1 MAKTKAQKVQEVA
14 GISDRFNRMVG
25 AVFADF
31 SGLKMAELEELRS
44 AARAADCEYLV
55 VKKTLFQRAA
65 GERGIQADATNVPGS
80 MSALFGFSDPVAAAR
95 IAKQFAK
102 AHAALKV
109 LGGLLREGAGVRA
122 LATAEVAAL
131 GDLPS
136 REQLIAR
143 AVGSIAAPLRGLL
156 GVLQGNARQLVY
168 VLNAIQKTK
177 S

>member
-1 MAKTKAQKVQEVA
+1 MAKTKGQKQA
-14 GISDRFNRMVG
+14 MASGMGDRLHRMVG

-31 SGLKMAELEELRS
+31 GGLKVQELEELRNS
-44 AARAADCEYLV
+44 ARAAGCEYLV
-55 VKKTLFQRAA
+55 VKQTLFRVAA
-65 GERGIQADATNVPGS
+65 KEQGMSADVAEAPGS
-80 MSALFGFSDPVAAAR
+80 LSVLFGFADPIAAAKL
-95 IAKQFAK
+95 AKQFAK

-109 LGGLLREGAGVRA
+109 IGGLIREDAGVRT

-143 AVGSIAAPLRGLL
+143 AVGSMAAPLRGLL

-168 VLNAIQKTK
+168 VLNAIQQAK